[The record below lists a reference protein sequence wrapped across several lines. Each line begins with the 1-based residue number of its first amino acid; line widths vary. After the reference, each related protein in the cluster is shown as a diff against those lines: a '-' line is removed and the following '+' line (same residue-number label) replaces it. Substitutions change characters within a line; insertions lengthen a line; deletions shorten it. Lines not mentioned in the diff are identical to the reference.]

1 MLEKMAC
8 LHYQLRVYLLDSN
21 SLSIL
26 RLLDECASRI
36 PACTVPA
43 DFKLQDDTSL
53 LCAII
58 DMIYTSLL
66 SICVPETPSNSIS
79 EIKNLLSLYYRMVI
93 FVNCVYITCDLF
105 FIDAFNQV
113 TTSITRNDFIFSK
126 E

>member
-1 MLEKMAC
+1 MLEKMAR
-8 LHYQLRVYLLDSN
+8 LHYQLRVSLLDSN

-53 LCAII
+53 FCIVI
-58 DMIYTSLL
+58 DMIYNSLL

-79 EIKNLLSLYYRMVI
+79 EIKNLLSLYYRMVCI
-93 FVNCVYITCDLF
+93 CELCLYYV
-105 FIDAFNQV
+105 
-113 TTSITRNDFIFSK
+113 
-126 E
+126 

>member
-1 MLEKMAC
+1 MAC
-8 LHYQLRVYLLDSN
+8 LQYQLRVCLLESN

-43 DFKLQDDTSL
+43 GFKLQDDTSL
-53 LCAII
+53 FCAVI

-79 EIKNLLSLYYRMVI
+79 EIKNLLSLYYRMVCI
-93 FVNCVYITCDLF
+93 YKLCLYYML
-105 FIDAFNQV
+105 
-113 TTSITRNDFIFSK
+113 FIFYRYI
-126 E
+126 